1 MLDNLNTQT
10 TRKPINIKIESKKLF
25 QNIEYLI
32 QKGKGY
38 SVFNASNDVFENLAV
53 EFQKTTKN
61 LCKVVKVSSFNGDE
75 IEKGIPII
83 VYQDLSFI
91 KLLEKADELVNKLIY
106 PAWHK
111 GCSLFFISKIDK
123 SHYNVSEI
131 QSSLIHTDYKRVL
144 SLLSIEQM
152 NNLLDMVNVVISSP
166 ELINDFD
173 DNVQYTPIEK
183 IFKDKLIE
191 NNISYDPQVKL
202 GRFYV
207 DFLVTVNNSKV
218 IVECDGREYHNSYR
232 DHERDKEIK
241 KEGYKIHR
249 FSGSMLFNDCDRC
262 LNEIIR
268 YSNSDSN
275 PKYVLEELNDEQI
288 LAINHI
294 TAPMRVLAPAGS
306 GKTKTL
312 VNRIVNL
319 VNNGIQE
326 SEILALAFN
335 TKAKNEMSKRLNE
348 KYGLSSVA
356 IKTFH
361 SFGNG
366 IIKDTLKWRFNGDN
380 QEKVTRDLLEK
391 VVKRHGKIAYQRNKD
406 SMDEYLSMLSKAKND
421 LLPISEMVMPENRS
435 IDFGLIFNDYIAKA
449 FEHNFYNY
457 DDMLYIAV
465 RQLLS
470 DSILR
475 RKVQNQYNYILVD
488 EFQDL
493 NKVQLLLLQILALP
507 KNNIFIVGDDDQ
519 MIYGFRGAE
528 IKHILEFDKR
538 YAITT
543 DQVLKINYRSC
554 SNIVRHSKWL
564 IDHNKLRV
572 PKDITPFSEE
582 RGEISLYIGDS
593 LADQAEKVAQ
603 WILEHKNENTKWSD
617 FAILHR
623 YNQYSDIL
631 YITLSK
637 LNIPV
642 QFDRIKVLNTSVGR
656 CILSYLTIIYDNGN
670 AKAEHYAEVL
680 KKPNRYFTNEF
691 INTIKSW
698 DDFVNIERARNS
710 LRQMDIDKY
719 INLVNK
725 INSISSIA
733 EDKPACNIIST
744 IVEEFGLRQFYKD
757 QSKLSSDIDAAS
769 DYDILEIIMAF
780 SESFNG
786 IGEFYNYW
794 INLSHEKDKVVEND
808 SDEKAN
814 DKVLL
819 SSIHKAKGNEFK
831 NVAYYNLVSS
841 VTSKATETELEEER
855 RVSYVGVTRPKK
867 SLIMTSQK
875 GEISPFIKEFFLNPK
890 YYGMRQEEL
899 QAQIS
904 NLEAEV
910 NTIKVSLHQIDDQIN
925 ELTTKYPE
933 LKGEYAKTTGW
944 FKVVKQYMR
953 QVSVN
958 SALVKHKEYNEKKKK
973 IEKENYPLLN
983 ERIDLESELEYRQ
996 TIEQGESLPTDSERS
1011 KLLDERAASIRLR
1024 LIEAKKN
1031 EGNKEEEK
1039 HEEDYDDFYR
1049 DVIEE
1054 AHKEAHSAAL
1064 YDQAYSD
1071 DCIVNKHENTAKI
1084 NTEMISRKPEALERS
1099 VIREL
1104 LRNGSLSRGSLYGYG
1119 NHSPKNSIENVC
1131 WKAHIPDSKTI
1142 AYGWLCNG
1150 SNNGSIEINLIACMD
1165 EATFKI
1171 LGDVLDGMEEYSRK
1185 LNCSVIVARIFPS
1198 NNANED
1204 SIKTESIEILH
1215 QKGYQSSNEWVY
1227 DRNHSGVLTYE
1238 KTMVMCS

>member
-1 MLDNLNTQT
+1 MVNNVNTKT
-10 TRKPINIKIESKKLF
+10 TKNPINKVEFKNIF

-38 SVFNASNDVFENLAV
+38 SIFNASNDIFE
-53 EFQKTTKN
+53 EFSKELKKATKN
-61 LCKVVKVSSFNGDE
+61 KYKAIKVSNFSSDDE
-75 IEKGIPII
+75 IEKGTPII
-83 VYQDLSFI
+83 INQDLDYI

-111 GCSLFFISKIDK
+111 GCSIFFISKIDK
-123 SHYNVSEI
+123 SYYNVREI

-152 NNLLDMVNVVISSP
+152 NNLLDMVNVVITSP

-191 NNISYDPQVKL
+191 KNISFDAQVKL

-207 DFLVTVNNSKV
+207 DFLLEVNNSKV
-218 IVECDGREYHNSYR
+218 IIECDGREYHNPYR

-241 KEGYKIHR
+241 KEGYKIYR
-249 FSGSMLFNDCDRC
+249 FSGSMLYNDCDRC

-268 YSNSDSN
+268 YSNPDSN
-275 PKYVLEELNDEQI
+275 SKYILEELNNEQI

-294 TAPMRVLAPAGS
+294 TAPMRLLAPAGS

-319 VNNGIQE
+319 VNNGVQE

-335 TKAKNEMSKRLNE
+335 TKARDEMNKRLNE

-366 IIKDTLKWRFNGDN
+366 VIKETLKWKFNADN

-391 VVKRHGKIAYQRNKD
+391 VVKNHGKIVYQRNKD
-406 SMDEYLSMLSKAKND
+406 SLDEYLSMLSKAKND
-421 LLPISEMVMPENRS
+421 LLPISEMVISENRS
-435 IDFGLIFNDYIAKA
+435 INFGLIFNDYIKKS
-449 FEHNFYNY
+449 FDHNFYNY

-493 NKVQLLLLQILALP
+493 NQVQLLLLQILALP
-507 KNNIFIVGDDDQ
+507 KNNLFIVGDDDQ
-519 MIYGFRGAE
+519 MIYGFRGAA

-554 SNIVRHSKWL
+554 SDIVRHSKWL

-572 PKDITPFSEE
+572 PKDILPFSEE
-582 RGEISLYIGDS
+582 RGKINLFIGDS
-593 LADQAEKVAQ
+593 LTDQAEKIAQ
-603 WILEHKNENTKWSD
+603 WMLEHKNENTKWSD
-617 FAILHR
+617 FAVLYR
-623 YNQYSDIL
+623 NNQYSDIL
-631 YITLSK
+631 YIILTK
-637 LNIPV
+637 FNIPV
-642 QFDRIKVLNTSVGR
+642 QINKIKVLNSGVGR
-656 CILSYLTIIYDNGN
+656 CILSYLTIIYDNQN
-670 AKAEHYAEVL
+670 AKAEHYGEVL
-680 KKPNRYFTNEF
+680 KKPNKYFTNDF
-691 INTIKSW
+691 INTIRCW
-698 DDFVNIERARNS
+698 DDFVNIDSARNS

-725 INSISSIA
+725 INNISSIA
-733 EDKPACNIIST
+733 EDKPACSIISA
-744 IVEEFGLRQFYKD
+744 IVEEFGLRQFYMD

-769 DYDILEIIMAF
+769 DYDVLEILMAF
-780 SESFNG
+780 SESFNT
-786 IGEFYNYW
+786 IGEFYKYW
-794 INLSHEKDKVVEND
+794 INLSHEMNKVAESD
-808 SDEKAN
+808 SDEKIN

-819 SSIHKAKGNEFK
+819 STIHKAKGNEFK
-831 NVAYYNLVSS
+831 NVAYYNLVSR
-841 VTSKATETELEEER
+841 VTSKATETEIEEER

-867 SLIMTSQK
+867 SLIVTSQK
-875 GEISPFIKEFFLNPK
+875 GEISLFVKEFFLNPK
-890 YYGMRQEEL
+890 YYGLRKEEL
-899 QAQIS
+899 EAHIS

-910 NTIKVSLHQIDDQIN
+910 NTIKVNLHQIDDQIN

-944 FKVVKQYMR
+944 FKAVKQYIR

-958 SALVKHKEYNEKKKK
+958 SALNRHKK
-973 IEKENYPLLN
+973 INVK
-983 ERIDLESELEYRQ
+983 RK
-996 TIEQGESLPTDSERS
+996 TIE
-1011 KLLDERAASIRLR
+1011 K
-1024 LIEAKKN
+1024 
-1031 EGNKEEEK
+1031 
-1039 HEEDYDDFYR
+1039 
-1049 DVIEE
+1049 
-1054 AHKEAHSAAL
+1054 
-1064 YDQAYSD
+1064 
-1071 DCIVNKHENTAKI
+1071 
-1084 NTEMISRKPEALERS
+1084 
-1099 VIREL
+1099 
-1104 LRNGSLSRGSLYGYG
+1104 
-1119 NHSPKNSIENVC
+1119 
-1131 WKAHIPDSKTI
+1131 
-1142 AYGWLCNG
+1142 
-1150 SNNGSIEINLIACMD
+1150 
-1165 EATFKI
+1165 
-1171 LGDVLDGMEEYSRK
+1171 
-1185 LNCSVIVARIFPS
+1185 
-1198 NNANED
+1198 
-1204 SIKTESIEILH
+1204 
-1215 QKGYQSSNEWVY
+1215 
-1227 DRNHSGVLTYE
+1227 
-1238 KTMVMCS
+1238 